1 MIQLLSQSLLFQTV
15 LKKAARV
22 RPSVVG
28 GRYTSLF
35 GHSQSRTMSSSTPR
49 MEFLQGVQFFLHDE
63 VTSTM
68 DVAREILKG
77 DSGVLE
83 VDTGAQPLAALFVV
97 LAKQQNAGR
106 GSRGRGWVG
115 GECNLFM
122 TVVVKQDAL
131 PCPLMHFPL
140 RVGTL
145 ISPHIR
151 NRVLTAGTQT
161 YLKWPNDILIDKEKV
176 CGTLVE
182 IENGRMLVGIGCNI
196 AGAPSVPTSGPDRG
210 RSATCLHEH
219 NEQLSQDKEAY
230 KALASDIAAGFAEW
244 ISYGKGSDSAL
255 LCTQDFEWQMDKGST
270 QRIRSGD
277 DVDRE
282 VQPVRINPDGSL
294 YVRMLDT
301 GEEKSLLS
309 EYLF

>member
-1 MIQLLSQSLLFQTV
+1 
-15 LKKAARV
+15 
-22 RPSVVG
+22 
-28 GRYTSLF
+28 
-35 GHSQSRTMSSSTPR
+35 
-49 MEFLQGVQFFLHDE
+49 
-63 VTSTM
+63 M
-68 DVAREILKG
+68 DVARDTLKG
-77 DSGVLE
+77 KSGVTR
-83 VDTGAQPLAALFVV
+83 VDTGEQPLADLFVV

-106 GSRGRGWVG
+106 GSRGRSWVG

-122 TVVVKQDAL
+122 TLVVKQDAL

-151 NRVLTAGTQT
+151 SRVLTPDTQT
-161 YLKWPNDILIDKEKV
+161 YLKWPNDILIGKKKV

-182 IENGRMLVGIGCNI
+182 IDDDRMLVGIGCNI
-196 AGAPSVPTSGPDRG
+196 ASAPSVPTSGPDRG
-210 RSATCLHEH
+210 RLATCLYAH
-219 NEQLSQDKEAY
+219 NEQLSRDKEAY
-230 KALASDIAAGFAEW
+230 KALASDIAAGFSEW
-244 ISYGKGSDSAL
+244 IASGKGTDSAL
-255 LCTQDFEWQMDKGST
+255 LCTQDFGWQMDKDST

-277 DVDRE
+277 DADRE
-282 VQPVRINPDGSL
+282 VKPLRINPDGSL